1 MAISS
6 TFYEFILFYFYYGGI
21 DIDFLV
27 FNFSFI
33 MFPLVFFYLW
43 MLEWSINVVCSSLPV
58 KLSKILFELIV
69 IIFGSLDLFSSLVSS
84 YDELSIL
91 IIYTFFLLFLRMDN
105 EFFKILIMLS
115 SWLSL
120 DLPFSNS
127 LFILR
132 CFSVNGYKQN
142 IFTRN
147 ISTF

>member
-91 IIYTFFLLFLRMDN
+91 IIYTFFLLFLRMDK
-105 EFFKILIMLS
+105 EFFKILIML
-115 SWLSL
+115 
-120 DLPFSNS
+120 
-127 LFILR
+127 
-132 CFSVNGYKQN
+132 YQN
-142 IFTRN
+142 IYV
-147 ISTF
+147 IIIHYSLK